1 MKGSDPSREN
11 TNMDA
16 ALEEAADL
24 CTCLFI
30 AVALHY
36 SQWCSLVKEVTAK
49 IEKIK
54 VETLV

>member
-1 MKGSDPSREN
+1 
-11 TNMDA
+11 MDA

-30 AVALHY
+30 AVVRHY

-54 VETLV
+54 VGTLV